1 MNAPLPVV
9 GQRLR
14 ALSARRTGLA
24 VWLWG
29 EAGIGKT
36 HTSRALLRETPCRS
50 VTLAAKLPMTA
61 LVRALPR
68 PARSRAW
75 MQTAL
80 DRLQS
85 GQTVALPAEDI
96 LAALLGQLAPF
107 VLHLEDVHAADP
119 ARSEW
124 IDRLAVAVA
133 RTRGAALMVSSR
145 VPPPESWAKDAL
157 TVPLERLSKSASAA
171 LLEAEAGATLPAE
184 ALAWVYGRAC
194 GNPLFTLEYFRLLAR
209 QGHLWNSGDHWRWRA
224 PQGQISGSG
233 PLPVTVE
240 ALIEH
245 GLSDPQGSAPAEA
258 LLDALAML
266 PDSVHDAQL
275 TAVTGLRAAELQ
287 AAQAEL
293 HRRRVLFQGRF
304 AHPLYRE
311 VALRRLAPSRRQAL
325 ARCAVEAFKHDP
337 QALLPLIQEA
347 HLNPTEAAG
356 LLVQVAEST
365 VPGPLHFR
373 LLARA
378 AEYASGPQR
387 LELSLRAAQGLRTDD
402 LPEAVRLA
410 EAAARLDP
418 ELAEAAYLYAEL
430 LAAQGRLAEAE
441 ACLER
446 RPAEERTGLPWW
458 SRLIRFRG
466 VARNHA
472 GVMELWLAQPEF
484 HGQAEAGVLYAVAF
498 ACAQTN
504 RLEQAT
510 DLASQT
516 LTWPDLD
523 ATLRCDLNNVL
534 GIVCYNRGDFAGATT
549 YQDQAVTLA
558 RAARLAHLEAVYLHN
573 RAMSLGELGQFE
585 ARLADLEA
593 SLRLHLERGQS
604 LQVNRTQVSLADAH
618 LDLAHYEQAEE
629 LLLEAREFLGH
640 QGPSDQL
647 IECEY
652 RLSVLYRHWGPP
664 HGGLLSLK
672 HARTALD
679 YARQLGVTSKLVWS
693 LGYAAIAESC
703 FAAASEGSRLAE
715 EALELSAQLNAPG
728 PRGMAQFA
736 LAFALEASGQPHEAL
751 RAFEATEAELRALGV
766 MDAAQEVGLEA
777 DRLAHRPA
785 QAAER
790 LMWFENAGMT
800 NLARLT
806 CRYFPELDRAAPE
819 VGGICPIGTPP
830 TSAPQGDTLRLDVLG
845 EMRCGPPGA
854 GIVVRGGKRR
864 ELLACLLDSRLRG
877 RPEVPRLT
885 LTDALYPGRGENQ
898 AASALKELVHQTRAA
913 LGAGVIQTSER
924 GYALGNVH
932 SDAELFLQS
941 GDTALWRGPYLLGRD
956 LEPGSLM
963 ADTLHG
969 ALAARAQVL
978 CREQPAE
985 AARVGRLLC
994 EANPY
999 DLSALALTLQALR
1012 AAGNHRSLGRFY
1024 TSARQ
1029 VFEEVGECLPA
1040 EWAAFL
1046 AIHGEQG
1053 QPVT

>member
-1 MNAPLPVV
+1 MNATLPVV

-14 ALSARRTGLA
+14 ALSARRSGVA

-36 HTSRALLRETPCRS
+36 YTSRALLRGTPCRNAT
-50 VTLAAKLPMTA
+50 VAATLPLTA

-68 PARSRAW
+68 PARPRAW
-75 MQTAL
+75 LQTAL
-80 DRLQS
+80 DHLQS
-85 GQTVALPAEDI
+85 GQTVAVPTEDV

-107 VLHLEDVHAADP
+107 VLHLEDLHGADTT
-119 ARSEW
+119 RKEW

-133 RTRGAALMVSSR
+133 RTRGAALLVSSR
-145 VPPPESWAKDAL
+145 VSPPESWPEDAL
-157 TVPLERLSKSASAA
+157 TLPLERQSKPTSAA
-171 LLEAEAGATLPAE
+171 LMESEAGAALPAE
-184 ALAWVYGRAC
+184 ALAWVYERAC

-245 GLSDPQGSAPAEA
+245 GLDDPGGSAPAEA
-258 LLDALAML
+258 LLAALALL
-266 PDSVHDAQL
+266 PESVDDSQL
-275 TAVTGLRAAELQ
+275 VAVTALTTAEL
-287 AAQAEL
+287 AAARAEL
-293 HRRRVLFQGRF
+293 HRRCVLFQGHF

-311 VALRRLAPSRRQAL
+311 VALKRLAPARRQAL
-325 ARCAVEAFKHDP
+325 ARRAVEAFKNDP

-347 HLNPTEAAG
+347 HLDPFEAAD
-356 LLVQVAEST
+356 LLVGVAEST
-365 VPGPLHFR
+365 VPGPQHFR
-373 LLARA
+373 LLAQA

-387 LELSLRAAQGLRTDD
+387 LQLSLRAAQGLRTDD

-410 EAAARLDP
+410 EVAARLAP
-418 ELAEAAYLYAEL
+418 ELAEAAHLYAEL
-430 LAAQGRLAEAE
+430 LALQGRLAEAE

-466 VARNHA
+466 VARNYA
-472 GVMELWLAQPEF
+472 GVLELWLAHPEF
-484 HGQAEAGVLYAVAF
+484 HGQAEAGVMYAVAF

-510 DLASQT
+510 ELANQT

-523 ATLRCDLNNVL
+523 AATRCDLNNVL
-534 GIVCYNRGDFAGATT
+534 GIVCYNRGDFAGAAT
-549 YQDQAVTLA
+549 YQGQAVTLA
-558 RAARLAHLEAVYLHN
+558 RAARLFHLEPVYLHN
-573 RAMSLGELGQFE
+573 RAMSLGEIGEFE
-585 ARLADLEA
+585 ARLADLGA
-593 SLRLHLERGQS
+593 SLRLHLERGQF
-604 LQVNRTQVSLADAH
+604 LQANRAQVTLADAH
-618 LDLAHYEQAEE
+618 LDRAHYEQAEE
-629 LLLEAREFLGH
+629 LLLEAREFLSR

-672 HARTALD
+672 HGRTALN
-679 YARQLGVTSKLVWS
+679 YARQLGLTGKLVWS
-693 LGYAAIAESC
+693 LGYAAIAEAC
-703 FAAASEGSRLAE
+703 FGAASEGRRLAQ

-751 RAFEATEAELRALGV
+751 QAFETTEAELIALGV
-766 MDAAQEVGLEA
+766 TDAAQEVGLEA

-785 QAAER
+785 RAAER
-790 LMWFENAGMT
+790 LAWFESAGMT
-800 NLARLT
+800 NLARVT
-806 CRYFPELDRAAPE
+806 CQYFPDLNLTPPE
-819 VGGICPIGTPP
+819 AGGIRRVSTPP
-830 TSAPQGDTLRLDVLG
+830 TAAPQMDTLRLDVLG

-854 GIVVRGGKRR
+854 GTAVRGGKRR

-877 RPEVPRLT
+877 RPDVPRLT
-885 LTDALYPGRGENQ
+885 LTDALYPGRGESQ
-898 AASALKELVHQTRAA
+898 AASALKELVHQTRTA
-913 LGAGVIQTSER
+913 LGAGVIQTSES
-924 GYALGNVH
+924 GYALGNVQ

-941 GDTALWRGPYLLGRD
+941 GDTALWRGPCLLGRE
-956 LEPGSLM
+956 LEPSSLM

-1024 TSARQ
+1024 TSACQ
-1029 VFEEVGECLPA
+1029 VFEEVGEHLPG

-1046 AIHGEQG
+1046 ATYGEQG
-1053 QPVT
+1053 RPVT